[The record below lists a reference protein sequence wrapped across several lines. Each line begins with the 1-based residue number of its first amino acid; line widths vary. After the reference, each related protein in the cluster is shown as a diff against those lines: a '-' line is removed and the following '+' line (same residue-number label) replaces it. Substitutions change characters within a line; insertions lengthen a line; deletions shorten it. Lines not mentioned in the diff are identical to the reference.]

1 MNTVQA
7 KRLNWGLEH
16 DSKTHESY
24 LFLIT
29 NQSEGIGKLLREDS
43 IDCDYLLIKFEVPLA
58 LAKMDPDVDIKSS
71 STAKTLGPDDKDDI
85 FARMGN
91 RAMGSELAARQLE
104 VLKDEKADLEQSL
117 KEANGERDQVLAEL
131 DTANKSIY
139 DKERN
144 IKQFKRD
151 IEYLETQLKL
161 IKTQKQELIV
171 SLTQKETELMNCE
184 KRVENLTAELKKQEN

>member
-1 MNTVQA
+1 M
-7 KRLNWGLEH
+7 
-16 DSKTHESY
+16 
-24 LFLIT
+24 
-29 NQSEGIGKLLREDS
+29 LREDS